1 LPYVVGP
8 QVASEFPPQAGAC
21 GTHRLASSTHRRTDG
36 ICRKNHLPLGHA
48 IRARNCAPP
57 APVDSRRGAHENGGG
72 CGWAAEQ
79 SWARSKAGFGF
90 GALHLYDVGRHHSF
104 STRRGHTA
112 MDRDTVNAIHT
123 LYLRGATRASDIL
136 SLVWS
141 ADTEP
146 ELAALAQLKVG
157 KYELHPT
164 LIAFLKAVE
173 SQLATLPRP
182 DYIFSFPLG
191 DPPRQPG
198 EKRAAFVAMPYKP
211 KWSKAIETVIQIS
224 ADQSNFLAK
233 VSRNSEKPGLITS
246 QIWNEI
252 RRAEVVVAEIS
263 DENPNVFYEL
273 GFAHALGK
281 EVILLSQN
289 VLNRPFDI
297 STARLLHYRVDDL
310 PLLGKRL
317 KHAFAQISPRY
328 KFESAQQPYF

>member
-1 LPYVVGP
+1 
-8 QVASEFPPQAGAC
+8 
-21 GTHRLASSTHRRTDG
+21 
-36 ICRKNHLPLGHA
+36 
-48 IRARNCAPP
+48 
-57 APVDSRRGAHENGGG
+57 
-72 CGWAAEQ
+72 
-79 SWARSKAGFGF
+79 
-90 GALHLYDVGRHHSF
+90 
-104 STRRGHTA
+104 

-136 SLVWS
+136 SMVWS

-164 LIAFLKAVE
+164 LLAFLKAVE

-211 KWSKAIETVIQIS
+211 KWSKAVETVIQTS
-224 ADQSNFLAK
+224 ADQSSFLAK

-289 VLNRPFDI
+289 VLKRPFDI

>member
-1 LPYVVGP
+1 
-8 QVASEFPPQAGAC
+8 
-21 GTHRLASSTHRRTDG
+21 
-36 ICRKNHLPLGHA
+36 
-48 IRARNCAPP
+48 
-57 APVDSRRGAHENGGG
+57 
-72 CGWAAEQ
+72 
-79 SWARSKAGFGF
+79 
-90 GALHLYDVGRHHSF
+90 
-104 STRRGHTA
+104 

-123 LYLRGATRASDIL
+123 LYLHGATKRRDIL
-136 SLVWS
+136 SMVWS

-146 ELAALAQLKVG
+146 ELAALARLKRG
-157 KYELHPT
+157 TYELHPT
-164 LIAFLKAVE
+164 LLAFLKAVE

-198 EKRAAFVAMPYKP
+198 EKRAAFVAMAYKP
-211 KWSKAIETVIQIS
+211 RWSRAVETVIET
-224 ADQSNFLAK
+224 AAEQSNFLAN

-289 VLNRPFDI
+289 VLKRPFDI
-297 STARLLHYRVDDL
+297 STARLLHYSVDDL
-310 PLLGKRL
+310 PSLEKRL
-317 KHAFAQISPRY
+317 KRAFGQISPRY

>member
-1 LPYVVGP
+1 
-8 QVASEFPPQAGAC
+8 
-21 GTHRLASSTHRRTDG
+21 
-36 ICRKNHLPLGHA
+36 
-48 IRARNCAPP
+48 
-57 APVDSRRGAHENGGG
+57 
-72 CGWAAEQ
+72 
-79 SWARSKAGFGF
+79 
-90 GALHLYDVGRHHSF
+90 
-104 STRRGHTA
+104 

-123 LYLRGATRASDIL
+123 LYLRGATRANDIL
-136 SLVWS
+136 SMVWS
-141 ADTEP
+141 ADTEAA
-146 ELAALAQLKVG
+146 LAALAQLKVG

-164 LIAFLKAVE
+164 LVAFLKAVE

-191 DPPRQPG
+191 DPPRQAG

-211 KWSKAIETVIQIS
+211 KWSKAVETVIQTS
-224 ADQSNFLAK
+224 ADQSNFLAN

-263 DENPNVFYEL
+263 DKNPNVFYEL

-289 VLNRPFDI
+289 VSKRPFDI
-297 STARLLHYRVDDL
+297 STARLLRYRIDDL
-310 PLLGKRL
+310 PSLGKSL
-317 KHAFAQISPRY
+317 KRAFAQISPRY